1 MNPIKKIKTLYV
13 SFDAEL
19 KPNQVSAF
27 RGAIVEKVGK
37 AHVMYHNHLSAEKV
51 IYAYPLI
58 QYKSINGKPSIF
70 CIGEGVEHIHL
81 LLQQKDLNIQVNDE
95 KMTLN
100 ISKLEMNQFT
110 LNVWKDVSGFSIWN
124 WLPFNQE
131 NYKTYKSFKSDTDK
145 ISFFEKILIG
155 NILSFAK
162 GVDWRIE
169 EQVVCKIKNIKAEKT
184 VRYKGNPL
192 MAIDIEFE
200 SNVFLPHFIG
210 LGKGVSH
217 GFGILRGIK
226 KI

>member
-1 MNPIKKIKTLYV
+1 
-13 SFDAEL
+13 
-19 KPNQVSAF
+19 
-27 RGAIVEKVGK
+27 
-37 AHVMYHNHLSAEKV
+37 
-51 IYAYPLI
+51 
-58 QYKSINGKPSIF
+58 
-70 CIGEGVEHIHL
+70 
-81 LLQQKDLNIQVNDE
+81 
-95 KMTLN
+95 MTLN